1 LSIIIHE
8 FGHALFCFIFRQKI
22 SNIDLSRENA
32 HVEHS
37 YSHDN
42 AYQLVGQF
50 FIGLGP
56 ILLSIFILYLSAYMF
71 FKESILMPFINLEI
85 SYLNFESME
94 SIGRLLSI
102 SMNAFFVALKNFFA
116 LSNWISLKF
125 YLFLYILIIAGNSI
139 QLSKSDIGG
148 FLIGSLVFL
157 AYFLVVSIYI
167 QITGDNNID
176 WLFSITRYYSSF
188 ISVMLLC
195 LLFNILISIPLFL
208 LAMLRRIFSRP
219 SYSEF
224 P

>member
-1 LSIIIHE
+1 
-8 FGHALFCFIFRQKI
+8 
-22 SNIDLSRENA
+22 
-32 HVEHS
+32 
-37 YSHDN
+37 
-42 AYQLVGQF
+42 
-50 FIGLGP
+50 
-56 ILLSIFILYLSAYMF
+56 
-71 FKESILMPFINLEI
+71 MPFINLEI
-85 SYLNFESME
+85 SYLDFESME